1 MTTIQFIQN
10 QTNIVVKSIESTL
23 KLLSEDCTIP
33 FISRYRK
40 DQTGNLDEV
49 QIEQIAK
56 LNKQF
61 IEIVKRKESILKSI
75 EEQKVLSPE
84 LKQKIDNSFDLLA
97 VFTLIPTE
105 FTQLITTL
113 SNSSFN
119 LF

>member
-10 QTNIVVKSIESTL
+10 QTNIAVKSIESTL
-23 KLLSEDCTIP
+23 QLLNEDCTIP

-61 IEIVKRKESILKSI
+61 IEIIKRKESILKSI
-75 EEQKVLSPE
+75 EEQKALTPE
-84 LKQKIDNSFDLLA
+84 LKQKIDNFFRFARIRRFL
-97 VFTLIPTE
+97 FTI
-105 FTQLITTL
+105 
-113 SNSSFN
+113 
-119 LF
+119 

>member
-1 MTTIQFIQN
+1 MTAIQFIQN
-10 QTNIVVKSIESTL
+10 QTNITVKSIEVTIQ
-23 KLLSEDCTIP
+23 LLSEDCTIP

-75 EEQKVLSPE
+75 EEQKRSRKFV
-84 LKQKIDNSFDLLA
+84 
-97 VFTLIPTE
+97 
-105 FTQLITTL
+105 
-113 SNSSFN
+113 
-119 LF
+119 